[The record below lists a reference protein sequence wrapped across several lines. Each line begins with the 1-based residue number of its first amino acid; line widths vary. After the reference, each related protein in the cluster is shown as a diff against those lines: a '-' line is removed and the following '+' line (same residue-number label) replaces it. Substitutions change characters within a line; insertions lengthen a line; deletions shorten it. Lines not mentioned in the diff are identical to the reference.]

1 MMHDHPHYQGMISRL
16 ISIPCAALL
25 LAVLI
30 VLFPPYSQA
39 RAYEL
44 VCTEHTI
51 SATLTELPLKEAL
64 QSIQQHTGLWYRGT
78 ETLLTEPVSVQF
90 TELPLEAGLKRILT
104 SLNYSL
110 VFTSNGRVA
119 GVVLL
124 GKRQVSGAPAPKRI
138 SPMKIEK
145 PAPSQEDLDEAL
157 RVVEDIPPPGG
168 PTTISDEEREDL
180 TVVTMPL
187 PPGGAVEMTA
197 EEREGLEVMES
208 APPGGPA
215 EMTEQDREDLEV
227 VEKLSEPE
235 I

>member
-1 MMHDHPHYQGMISRL
+1 MMHDHPHYQGMISPS

-39 RAYEL
+39 RAYKL

-51 SATLTELPLKEAL
+51 SATLTGVPLKEAL

-78 ETLLTEPVSVQF
+78 KTLLTEPVSVQF
-90 TELPLEAGLKRILT
+90 IELPLEAGLKRLLA

-138 SPMKIEK
+138 PPMRVEK
-145 PAPSQEDLDEAL
+145 PAPPQEDLDEAL
-157 RVVEDIPPPGG
+157 LVVEDVPPPGG
-168 PTTISDEEREDL
+168 STTISDEEREDL
-180 TVVTMPL
+180 TVVTMPA
-187 PPGGAVEMTA
+187 PPGGAVEMTE
-197 EEREGLEVMES
+197 EEREH
-208 APPGGPA
+208 
-215 EMTEQDREDLEV
+215 LEV
-227 VEKLSEPE
+227 VTTGPPSGE
-235 I
+235 